1 MSFSKIFFAIAS
13 SLIVS
18 NAFAFPVEQSDQDNK
33 VPKTVA
39 EAEKSIKWLD
49 DELQPTDDRSEAEY
63 LLKKVEKTDDGFRLF
78 INYIDGG
85 PYYETGSDS
94 LDFDKAIAIG
104 AYKTYFESGE

>member
-1 MSFSKIFFAIAS
+1 MTFSKVLFAIAS

-18 NAFAFPVEQSDQDNK
+18 NAFAFSAEQNGQNNE

-63 LLKKVEKTDDGFRLF
+63 LLDKVEKTDDGFRLY

-85 PYYETGSDS
+85 PYYETGADS
-94 LDFDKAIAIG
+94 LNFCLLYTSPSPRDA
-104 AYKTYFESGE
+104 